1 MESTVDAWRRMPGK
15 DIWLFG
21 GGSVF
26 RSPASAETVDTVEVA
41 IMPALPDAGTPF
53 LPGQPDRIRFSALSQ
68 KVCGAGIVALKYAVR
83 EQTAV

>member
-1 MESTVDAWRRMPGK
+1 
-15 DIWLFG
+15 
-21 GGSVF
+21 
-26 RSPASAETVDTVEVA
+26 VDTVEVA